1 MTVHNPAYVPR
12 IRGVVAGVVGLVLLV
27 ALWEGY
33 KAIDGRVLGLQL
45 PLKADDRAM
54 PHVSTILERFG
65 DPEGRGSD
73 RTVGATV
80 AASAWYTFQVA
91 LGGLAVGCLVGAGL
105 AAVMQR
111 FRVAERAV
119 LPLVIM
125 SQTVPIVAFAPLVS
139 AWGGK
144 LKLGSGEWQPWMS
157 VATISAFLAFAPIAV
172 GLLRGLQAAP
182 PAAVELMRSLAAGS
196 RATLWKLRLPA
207 AVPFLIPALRLAA
220 AGAVVGAIV
229 AEISLGRSGGI
240 GRLTFEY
247 SRAATSDPAKVY
259 VALIGAAVLGLAM
272 ALLVGIVDAVAGR
285 GRQGAGA

>member
-1 MTVHNPAYVPR
+1 VL
-12 IRGVVAGVVGLVLLV
+12 GLVALVLLV
-27 ALWEGY
+27 GLWEGY
-33 KAIDGRVLGLQL
+33 KAIDGQVLGVGL

-54 PHVSTILERFG
+54 PHVSTMLERFG
-65 DPEGRGSD
+65 DPESRGSD
-73 RTVGATV
+73 RSVGATV
-80 AASAWYTFQVA
+80 AASAWYTFQIAVV
-91 LGGLAVGCLVGAGL
+91 GLAVGCLVGAGL

-111 FRVAERAV
+111 FGVAERAV
-119 LPLVIM
+119 LPFVIM

-144 LKLGSGEWQPWMS
+144 LKVGSGEWQPWMS
-157 VATISAFLAFAPIAV
+157 VATISAFLAFAPMTV

-182 PAAVELMRSLAAGS
+182 PAAVELMRSLAASS

-259 VALIGAAVLGLAM
+259 VALVGAAVLGLAM
-272 ALLVGIVDAVAGR
+272 ALLVGVVDAVAGR
-285 GRQGAGA
+285 SRPGSPA

>member
-1 MTVHNPAYVPR
+1 VLGFA
-12 IRGVVAGVVGLVLLV
+12 ALVLLV
-27 ALWEGY
+27 GLWEGY
-33 KAIDGRVLGLQL
+33 KAIDGRILGVEL

-54 PHVSTILERFG
+54 PHVSTMLERFG
-65 DPEGRGSD
+65 DPESRGSD

-80 AASAWYTFQVA
+80 AASAWCTFQVA
-91 LGGLAVGCLVGAGL
+91 VGGLAVGCLVGAGL

-119 LPLVIM
+119 LPFVIM

-144 LKLGSGEWQPWMS
+144 LKVGSGEWQPWMS
-157 VATISAFLAFAPIAV
+157 VATISAFLAFAPMAV

-182 PAAVELMRSLAAGS
+182 PAAVELMRSLAANS

-259 VALIGAAVLGLAM
+259 VALAGAAVLGLAM
-272 ALLVGIVDAVAGR
+272 ALLVGVVDAVAGR
-285 GRQGAGA
+285 GRPESPA

>member
-1 MTVHNPAYVPR
+1 
-12 IRGVVAGVVGLVLLV
+12 
-27 ALWEGY
+27 
-33 KAIDGRVLGLQL
+33 
-45 PLKADDRAM
+45 
-54 PHVSTILERFG
+54 
-65 DPEGRGSD
+65 
-73 RTVGATV
+73 
-80 AASAWYTFQVA
+80 
-91 LGGLAVGCLVGAGL
+91 
-105 AAVMQR
+105 
-111 FRVAERAV
+111 V
-119 LPLVIM
+119 LPFVIM

-144 LKLGSGEWQPWMS
+144 LKVGSGEWQPWMS
-157 VATISAFLAFAPIAV
+157 VATISAFLAFAPMAV

-182 PAAVELMRSLAAGS
+182 PAAVELMRSLAANS

-259 VALIGAAVLGLAM
+259 VALVGAAVLGLAM
-272 ALLVGIVDAVAGR
+272 ALLVGVVDAVASR
-285 GRQGAGA
+285 GRPESAA

>member
-1 MTVHNPAYVPR
+1 M
-12 IRGVVAGVVGLVLLV
+12 RGAVRSILLGLAALVLLV
-27 ALWEGY
+27 GLWEGY
-33 KAIDGRVLGLQL
+33 KAIDGQVLGVAL

-54 PHVSTILERFG
+54 PHVSTMLERFG
-65 DPEGRGSD
+65 DPESRRSE

-157 VATISAFLAFAPIAV
+157 VAMISAFLAFAPITV

-182 PAAVELMRSLAAGS
+182 PAAVELMRSLAASS

-259 VALIGAAVLGLAM
+259 VALVGAAALGLAM
-272 ALLVGIVDAVAGR
+272 ALLIGVVDAVAGR
-285 GRQGAGA
+285 GRPGSPA